1 MAQISAGL
9 FMPLRLLWSWRSL
22 PEIAMVLGA
31 FPAAL
36 WGGLGAGILFGGP
49 VVVLFAG
56 LNEPYATYGQFFGDT
71 FGRGAIVWFAVPTLV
86 WMIVSLVLARTWGT
100 ETGLRS
106 ARTRVIV
113 LSPVLLVP
121 FTAIW
126 LPVALLAKGSVDVLG
141 PKPAWTDSALLG
153 IAGSCLTFPLVFGA
167 FSFVVFWAVEQ
178 VDRLW
183 VDGHCRLCG
192 YDCSGLGSANVC
204 PECGKVLPDKPE
216 QAPLP
221 KKSD

>member
-1 MAQISAGL
+1 MA
-9 FMPLRLLWSWRSL
+9 
-22 PEIAMVLGA
+22 LGA

-36 WGGLGAGILFGGP
+36 WGGLAGGIVIGAQPI
-49 VVVLFAG
+49 VLFSG
-56 LNEPYATYGQFFGDT
+56 LDEPYATYGQFFGDT
-71 FGRGAIVWFAVPTLV
+71 FGRGAIAWFAVPTLV
-86 WMIVSLVLARTWGT
+86 WMIVSLALARTWGT

-126 LPVALLAKGSVDVLG
+126 LPVALLAKGSADVSS
-141 PKPAWTDSALLG
+141 PKPAWTDSPLLG
-153 IAGSCLTFPLVFGA
+153 IAGSCLTILLVFSA
-167 FSFVVFWAVEQ
+167 FCLVVFWAVEQ

-183 VDGHCRLCG
+183 VDGRCRWCG
-192 YDCSGLGSANVC
+192 YDCSSLGSASVC
-204 PECGKVLPDKPE
+204 PECGKVLPGKPC
-216 QAPLP
+216 QAPIP